1 MNEIIPLIRKT
12 KLPEFLEQVK
22 KWKAEGKTKEE
33 VFGVMDRRVL
43 TEEDVIK
50 IYDEGNQEDNNKT
63 NLSDEKNIIENKNE
77 NDIEGNNELVN
88 HLEELHTFENQNN
101 NTGNDTEDD
110 EEEIIED
117 ENKVNFYLEDNDID
131 IDSKDN
137 SNEEKII
144 ENIDNVPE
152 NLSASDEYKEL
163 EDDELEDFPKQ
174 SETFKLYSDEK
185 KKEMINSI
193 RLNGIIQPL
202 TVRPLPNGKYQ
213 ILSGHNRRICGR
225 EAGLKYFPC
234 IIKKDITDEEA
245 ELYFID
251 TNLATREK
259 ISPIERAKALLIRK
273 RLYKSAKIRAKIE
286 NAISKDNKESIDV
299 RKKMQEIEDM
309 SAGNLQRYLRLNEL
323 DKELQDLVDNNTI
336 SNLKVAEQL
345 SYLSK
350 KDQRTIGDMIKKENI
365 KISENQAK
373 SLRTKENLNK
383 EAIRDFLI
391 NKKTNQSQ
399 IVIKFTEDEAMNY
412 FQTLEIP
419 AIKEKII
426 AFFELKKE
434 EEGNH

>member
-1 MNEIIPLIRKT
+1 
-12 KLPEFLEQVK
+12 
-22 KWKAEGKTKEE
+22 
-33 VFGVMDRRVL
+33 
-43 TEEDVIK
+43 
-50 IYDEGNQEDNNKT
+50 
-63 NLSDEKNIIENKNE
+63 
-77 NDIEGNNELVN
+77 
-88 HLEELHTFENQNN
+88 
-101 NTGNDTEDD
+101 
-110 EEEIIED
+110 
-117 ENKVNFYLEDNDID
+117 
-131 IDSKDN
+131 
-137 SNEEKII
+137 
-144 ENIDNVPE
+144 
-152 NLSASDEYKEL
+152 
-163 EDDELEDFPKQ
+163 
-174 SETFKLYSDEK
+174 
-185 KKEMINSI
+185 
-193 RLNGIIQPL
+193 
-202 TVRPLPNGKYQ
+202 
-213 ILSGHNRRICGR
+213 
-225 EAGLKYFPC
+225 
-234 IIKKDITDEEA
+234 
-245 ELYFID
+245 
-251 TNLATREK
+251 
-259 ISPIERAKALLIRK
+259 
-273 RLYKSAKIRAKIE
+273 
-286 NAISKDNKESIDV
+286 
-299 RKKMQEIEDM
+299 MQEIEDM

>member
-174 SETFKLYSDEK
+174 SETFKLYSDE
-185 KKEMINSI
+185 EFW
-193 RLNGIIQPL
+193 
-202 TVRPLPNGKYQ
+202 
-213 ILSGHNRRICGR
+213 C
-225 EAGLKYFPC
+225 
-234 IIKKDITDEEA
+234 
-245 ELYFID
+245 
-251 TNLATREK
+251 
-259 ISPIERAKALLIRK
+259 
-273 RLYKSAKIRAKIE
+273 
-286 NAISKDNKESIDV
+286 
-299 RKKMQEIEDM
+299 
-309 SAGNLQRYLRLNEL
+309 
-323 DKELQDLVDNNTI
+323 
-336 SNLKVAEQL
+336 
-345 SYLSK
+345 
-350 KDQRTIGDMIKKENI
+350 
-365 KISENQAK
+365 
-373 SLRTKENLNK
+373 
-383 EAIRDFLI
+383 
-391 NKKTNQSQ
+391 
-399 IVIKFTEDEAMNY
+399 
-412 FQTLEIP
+412 
-419 AIKEKII
+419 
-426 AFFELKKE
+426 
-434 EEGNH
+434 